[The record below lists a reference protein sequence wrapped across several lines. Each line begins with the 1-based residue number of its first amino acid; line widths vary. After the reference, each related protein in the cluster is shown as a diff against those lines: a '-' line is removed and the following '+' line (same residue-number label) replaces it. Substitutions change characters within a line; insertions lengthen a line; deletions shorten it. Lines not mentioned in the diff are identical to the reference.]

1 MGALT
6 LKSFPHE
13 SRGWEIKNFDSVDP
27 TDSYGSDTQVYVNK
41 RKILL
46 VEPGFE
52 FFLSNSWLS
61 DKSRHVFEGAYKV
74 NTRKGNPSSFVSQNI
89 YLKLLKKFYFLEHF
103 FTPTQINNSL
113 TIVFGHVGLEILSLL
128 SSFALRY
135 SFVNIKSTTC
145 LNSSPDFE
153 IDFQLNAT
161 ASWAKLQFVDTCLLI
176 GTNSRFESFR
186 LNLLLRKRFMKGGFS
201 CLSFGSFLDLTFTAF
216 FKNSNTMTITSLSE
230 GTHVLCQEFSESK
243 NPLIIYSSELLK
255 NSCSEV
261 VIKALKTL
269 SSLGI
274 RGLGHNRLNVLNSTL
289 CETGCYSIGSIEGF
303 SFKDLA
309 NSRMFYFAH
318 SNLAS
323 DSCIKQASE
332 MSALNN
338 LLSNR
343 LSDAFVID
351 QNYNCENNIKFRY
364 LKDSYA
370 CLQARTFYENDE
382 TYCNVE
388 GLFKRTLKLFV
399 SKNVLTT
406 WQTILI
412 MLKYLSNHLRPLNSK
427 SFHNLSY
434 KTSGYST
441 FRVFM
446 YLHHYAAQNL
456 TNLNFYLTSKT
467 SPVNVFRILNFK
479 QSRVKIKN
487 CKLKLWLE
495 DFFTGGRDEY
505 SRNSAVLISCSN
517 ALRSVSN
524 NF

>member
-13 SRGWEIKNFDSVDP
+13 SRGWEIKNFDCVDP
-27 TDSYGSDTQVYVNK
+27 TDSYGSETQVYVNR
-41 RKILL
+41 RKILII
-46 VEPGFE
+46 EPGFD

-61 DKSRHVFEGAYKV
+61 DKSRHVFDGAYKV
-74 NTRKGNPSSFVSQNI
+74 NVKVEDRSSFVSKNL
-89 YLKLLKKFYFLEHF
+89 YLKILQKFYFLEHF
-103 FTPTQINNSL
+103 FTPAQVTNYL
-113 TIVFGHVGLEILSLL
+113 TIVFGHVGLETISLL
-128 SSFALRY
+128 NSFALRY
-135 SFVNIKSTTC
+135 SFINIKSTDGS
-145 LNSSPDFE
+145 NSSTDFE
-153 IDFQLNAT
+153 TDFQLNAV
-161 ASWAKLQFVDTCLLI
+161 ASWSKLQFVDTCLLI

-186 LNLLLRKRFMKGGFS
+186 LNILLRKRIMKGGFS
-201 CLSFGSFLDLTFTAF
+201 CLSFGSLLDLTFTTF
-216 FKNSNTMTITSLSE
+216 FKNSNTTSITSLSE
-230 GTHVLCQEFSESK
+230 GTHLLCQEFVRSK

-261 VIKALKTL
+261 VVKALQNL
-269 SSLGI
+269 SRLSI

-289 CETGCYSIGSIEGF
+289 SETGCYSTSIIEGF
-303 SFKDLA
+303 SFKDLR

-318 SNLAS
+318 SNLAAN
-323 DSCIKQASE
+323 SCVKQASE
-332 MSALNN
+332 MSLLNT
-338 LLSNR
+338 LPFKSR
-343 LSDAFVID
+343 SDASVMD
-351 QNYNCENNIKFRY
+351 QTYNFDNNIKFAP
-364 LKDSYA
+364 LKDAYA

-388 GLFKRTLKLFV
+388 GFFKRTLKLFI

-434 KTSGYST
+434 NISGYSK
-441 FRVFM
+441 FRVFI
-446 YLHHYAAQNL
+446 YLHNYATQNL
-456 TNLNFYLTSKT
+456 SNLNFYLISKT
-467 SPVNVFRILNFK
+467 SPINVFRLFNFK
-479 QSRVKIKN
+479 QARVKIKN
-487 CKLKLWLE
+487 CKLKFWLE

-517 ALRSVSN
+517 SLRLAST